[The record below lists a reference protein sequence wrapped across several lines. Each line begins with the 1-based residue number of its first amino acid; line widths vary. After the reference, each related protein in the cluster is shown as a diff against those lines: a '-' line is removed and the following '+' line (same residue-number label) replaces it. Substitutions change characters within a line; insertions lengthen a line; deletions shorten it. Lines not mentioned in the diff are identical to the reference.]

1 MVCAQLLDSNFLV
14 LNLVNRI
21 FSFFSFYTFEV
32 HRSLKKKPEQIA
44 NVHPEIDGDC
54 FSQI

>member
-1 MVCAQLLDSNFLV
+1 MVHAQLLDSNFFI

-32 HRSLKKKPEQIA
+32 RRSLKKKTEQIS
-44 NVHPEIDGDC
+44 NVHPEVDGDS

>member
-32 HRSLKKKPEQIA
+32 HRSLKKKMEQIA